1 MDFLEIL
8 KANGIEVPKDKTE
21 AITKEVGENY
31 KTNSEYEKVSGEL
44 DTANKKIWIVNTF
57 SDKFF

>member
-21 AITKEVGENY
+21 AITKAVGENY
-31 KTNSEYEKVSGEL
+31 KTNSEYEKVSG
-44 DTANKKIWIVNTF
+44 
-57 SDKFF
+57 